1 MINRVP
7 QLPQKLASIVPPL
20 FRSGYPLLSCFIRF
34 DRLFLRRFA
43 VLLPNFLFVSSDVRF
58 LRQVL

>member
-1 MINRVP
+1 MKIVDMP
-7 QLPQKLASIVPPL
+7 KVISASIVPPL
-20 FRSGYPLLSCFIRF
+20 FRSGYLLSCFIRF